1 MTKKEFA
8 NLVKGMKAIY
18 ADPKFIEGD
27 YALEVWY
34 NFFKDDDYM
43 VVQAAIQKYMA
54 NSEFP
59 PTVAGIRKYLVDIT
73 DASNDMSEGYAWALV
88 YKAICNS
95 NYSAKDEF
103 DKLPDVCK
111 KAVGA
116 PDNLREWAMLSTDE
130 VNTVIQSNFLKG
142 FRMAKKQQDE
152 LASLPCQMREKIE
165 SIAAAHTP
173 LISKGGYI
181 DD

>member
-1 MTKKEFA
+1 MQRDEFKI
-8 NLVKGMKAIY
+8 LVKAMKAVY
-18 ADPKFIEGD
+18 SDPKFIPD
-27 YALEVWY
+27 ADAFSVWFE
-34 NFFKDDDYM
+34 FFKDDDYM
-43 VVQAAIQKYMA
+43 VVQAAIQKYIA
-54 NSEFP
+54 NNTFQ
-59 PTVAGIRKYLVDIT
+59 PTVADIRKYLTQIT
-73 DASNDMSEGYAWALV
+73 APENDMPEQYAWALV

-111 KAVGA
+111 KAVGT

-142 FRMAKKQQDE
+142 FRVAKKQEAE